1 MVYVLIFVAYIGRGG
16 VGITHEFTSE
26 QACKAAFEEMVRQR
40 QRDTYGGCFPK
51 N

>member
-16 VGITHEFTSE
+16 VSFTHEFNSE
-26 QACKAAFEEMVRQR
+26 QACKIAFQELVRQR
-40 QRDTYGGCFPK
+40 GSDTYGGCFPK